1 MGIIKSYFNDFLT
14 NIKLPDELREEL
26 KNAHKEL
33 RDNLKTD
40 DITSTIL
47 VDSFLQGSYARST
60 CVKPQKGDK
69 VDVDVIAV
77 TNINHNFV
85 SAEDAFQKIL
95 PFVEKY
101 YKNFRLQKRSIGI
114 SLDNVDVDLVI
125 TAAPSEEV
133 MREIT
138 NARLNEGFTID
149 NILDFGSINYR
160 NDSLSCFFNSD
171 ESEKRWR
178 KEPLLIPDSEENK
191 WFRTHPLE
199 QIRWTKE
206 KNRLCNGNY
215 VNVVKAL
222 KWWKINAM
230 PNAKHPKSYPLEHFI
245 GDCCPDGIESVAE
258 GIVKT
263 LEEMLCYTSKP
274 ILNDRG
280 VPEHDVFESLSTED
294 YKIFYDTIKKYAVIA
309 RRAYD
314 CEESNVEE
322 CVRLWKEFFV
332 NCSEFPAFRGPTGG
346 FTPRTQKTET
356 LPSGRFG

>member
-1 MGIIKSYFNDFLT
+1 MT

-47 VDSFLQGSYARST
+47 VDSFLQGSYARAT
-60 CVKPQKGDK
+60 CIKPQKGDK

-77 TNINHNFV
+77 TNINHNLV

-101 YKNFRLQKRSIGI
+101 YEDFRPQKRSVGI

-138 NARLNEGFTID
+138 SARLNEGFTID
-149 NILDFGSINYR
+149 NILEVGSINYR

-171 ESEKRWR
+171 ESEKMWR
-178 KEPLLIPDSEENK
+178 KEPLLIPDSEENN

-206 KNRLCNGNY
+206 KNRLCNDNY

-222 KWWKINAM
+222 KWWKTKAM
-230 PNAKHPKSYPLEHFI
+230 PDAKHPKSYPLEHFI
-245 GDCCPDGIESVAE
+245 GDCCPNGIESVAE

-263 LEEMLCYTSKP
+263 LEKMLCYPSKP

-294 YKIFYDTIKKYAVIA
+294 YNKFYNTIKKYAVIA

-314 CEESNVEE
+314 CEESNIEE
-322 CVRLWKEFFV
+322 CVCLWREFFG
-332 NCSEFPAFRGPTGG
+332 NCPEFPPFRGPSGG